1 MHKFKV
7 IDLFAGAGGLSLGFE
22 NTGRF
27 EIKAAVENNQYAQ
40 ETYRNNFLGVDYYND
55 INNVN
60 FIDFKEKYGAIDVI
74 IGGPPCQGFSNA
86 NRQHN
91 QAINLNNKLVKEF
104 IRAILQLQPK
114 AFVMENVSMLK
125 SDVHRFYIEEEDAEV
140 IERYHIKT
148 DDSNIFLLKKEL
160 VFNKAQEIVEDVEKI
175 FVNKWTQELFRLV
188 NILYKNIN
196 NEEKLKNAL
205 QRHSISLD
213 KAMAEY
219 KTAKCATIA
228 EADVALFDFLKMR
241 KGDIEQKKLKELLE
255 RPVAYQKMLQ
265 HALEIHDNKIN
276 ASYTSLRKDGSKGDL
291 KARVKSCAVYDYL
304 TSVLGSEENGYT
316 IDKGILAA
324 VDFGIPQKRRRFVI
338 IGVKKKYTDEV
349 EIPVA
354 PENVNKTNVYDAI
367 GDLQDVPV
375 YYSVSE
381 DKEHG
386 SVIGKDA
393 RNSVVKLAN
402 LRNTDGVVYNHIV
415 PKTGKDALER
425 FKYLKEGQN
434 FHDLP
439 KGLKTNTYSDAG
451 RTQNTVYQRLA
462 YKEPSGTVINIRKS
476 MWIHPSKDRAVSVRE
491 AARLQTFPDSFRFY
505 GSKDAQYQQVGN
517 AVPPMLAQVIAEK
530 ILYYLD
536 SKRE

>member
-27 EIKAAVENNQYAQ
+27 EVKAAVEKNRYAR
-40 ETYRNNFLGVDYYND
+40 ETYRNNFSGVDYYND
-55 INNVN
+55 INDIN
-60 FIDFKEKYGAIDVI
+60 FIDFKKKYGSIDVV

-125 SDVHRFYIEEEDAEV
+125 SNVHRFYIEQEDVGV
-140 IERYHIKT
+140 IEKYHIKT
-148 DDSNIFLLKKEL
+148 DDSKIFLLKKEY
-160 VFNKAQEIVEDVEKI
+160 VFDEAQEIVEDVEKI
-175 FVNKWTQELFRLV
+175 TDNQWTQELFKTV
-188 NILYKNIN
+188 NILYKNID

-205 QRHSISLD
+205 QRHLISLE
-213 KAMAEY
+213 KGMAEY
-219 KTAKCATIA
+219 KIAKCATIA
-228 EADVALFDFLKMR
+228 EADTALFEFLKMR
-241 KGDIEQKKLKELLE
+241 KGDAEQEKLKELLE

-276 ASYTSLRKDGSKGDL
+276 ASFTSLRKNGSKGDL

-338 IGVKKKYTDEV
+338 IGVKKKYSNEV
-349 EIPVA
+349 KIPVA
-354 PENVNKTNVYDAI
+354 PENIDKTSVYDAI
-367 GDLQDVPV
+367 ADLQDVPV
-375 YYSVSE
+375 YYSVTE
-381 DKEHG
+381 DQEHG
-386 SVIGKDA
+386 SVIRKEA
-393 RNSVVKLAN
+393 RNSVIKLSN
-402 LRNTDGVVYNHIV
+402 LRNTNGVVYNHIV

-439 KGLKTNTYSDAG
+439 KKLKTNTYSNAG
-451 RTQNTVYQRLA
+451 RTQNTVYQRLT
-462 YKEPSGTVINIRKS
+462 YKEPSGTVINVRKS
-476 MWIHPSKDRAVSVRE
+476 MWIHPTKDRAISVRE

-505 GSKDAQYQQVGN
+505 GPKDAEYQQVGN

-530 ILYYLD
+530 ILYYLAG
-536 SKRE
+536 KGK